1 MMPVPSRS
9 LRRYLM
15 AGAALGVFVYMSGA
29 QAETAPSSEELFR
42 MLKAQQELIRA
53 QQNRMVDLEARTSRY
68 ERELGKT
75 GAASRANTEALT
87 TANKELEETRRA
99 MRESQ
104 NVMATKTD
112 LDRTKAE
119 LGTQPTTSVFRTNPV
134 IGWKGFAEFNFMRVS
149 ATNVTAFTSS
159 INDFG
164 SDTFTSQ
171 TTLAE
176 NSYQPGFR
184 FGGRYGFGN
193 GWDVAVVYTWLRND
207 TRMNQS
213 LATGPNQSA
222 FLSVGNQIG
231 DNAGPNGAV
240 SGTFTYKVLYDALD
254 LTAGYNFFA
263 GQDLRFRAFG
273 GLRWMRLDQKMGGTV
288 SGFAGGEAPSTRNFS
303 STADL
308 WGIGPRLGLSGKWDI
323 GGGFMIFGH
332 AAASF
337 LIGSDKGSFGT
348 AFSEAGF
355 TSTQSRTR
363 NSNTAFTQGLD
374 GAIGVGYSWAWSPTM
389 NVIVKVGYRA
399 DHYFNLRGFG
409 GSESSGSG
417 FGSLTMH
424 GFFFK
429 AALTF

>member
-1 MMPVPSRS
+1 
-9 LRRYLM
+9 M
-15 AGAALGVFVYMSGA
+15 AGAALRVFGYMSGA
-29 QAETAPSSEELFR
+29 QAETAPSNEELFR
-42 MLKAQQELIRA
+42 MLKANQELTRAHQELIRA
-53 QQNRMVDLEARTSRY
+53 QQQRILELEARTNRY

-75 GAASRANTEALT
+75 SAASRANTEALT
-87 TANKELEETRRA
+87 KANQELDEARRA

-104 NVMATKTD
+104 NQMVTKTD

-193 GWDVAVVYTWLRND
+193 GWDGALVYTWLRTD
-207 TRMNQS
+207 TRMNES
-213 LATGPNQSA
+213 LATGSNQSA
-222 FLSVGNQIG
+222 NLGVGNQIF
-231 DNAGPNGAV
+231 NGISSDSTL

-273 GLRWMRLDQKMGGTV
+273 GLRWMRLDQKMGGTIARTD
-288 SGFAGGEAPSTRNFS
+288 AGGNQFFRNFA

-308 WGIGPRLGLSGKWDI
+308 WGIGPRLGMAGKWDI

-337 LIGSDKGSFGT
+337 LIGSDKGSIGFADSGLG
-348 AFSEAGF
+348 FSRTQ
-355 TSTQSRTR
+355 TSTR

-374 GAIGVGYSWAWSPTM
+374 GAIGVGYIWAWSQTM

-409 GSESSGSG
+409 GGESSSSG

>member
-1 MMPVPSRS
+1 MRTQS

-15 AGAALGVFVYMSGA
+15 AGAALSVFVYMSGA
-29 QAETAPSSEELFR
+29 QAETAPSNEELFR
-42 MLKAQQELIRA
+42 MLKANQELIRA
-53 QQNRMVDLEARTSRY
+53 QQQRILELEARTNRY

-75 GAASRANTEALT
+75 SAASRANTEALT
-87 TANKELEETRRA
+87 KANQELDEARRA

-104 NVMATKTD
+104 NVMATKSD

-134 IGWKGFAEFNFMRVS
+134 IGWKGFGEFTFMRVS
-149 ATNVTAFTSS
+149 ATNVTAFTTS

-164 SDTFTSQ
+164 SNTFSQQ

-176 NSYQPGFR
+176 NSYEPGFR

-193 GWDVAVVYTWLRND
+193 GWDGALVYTWLRND
-207 TRMNQS
+207 TRMNES
-213 LATGPNQSA
+213 LAAGPNQSA
-222 FLSVGNQIG
+222 NLGVGNQIFSG
-231 DNAGPNGAV
+231 INNGTID
-240 SGTFTYKVLYDALD
+240 GTFTYKVLYDALD

-273 GLRWMRLDQKMGGTV
+273 GLRWMRLDQKMGGTIV
-288 SGFAGGEAPSTRNFS
+288 RTHGNLGGQQDSRNFS
-303 STADL
+303 ATADL
-308 WGIGPRLGLSGKWDI
+308 WGIGPRLGMAGKWDI

-332 AAASF
+332 LAASF
-337 LIGSDKGSFGT
+337 LIGSDKGDIGFADSGFGN
-348 AFSEAGF
+348 AR
-355 TSTQSRTR
+355 TQTRTR

-374 GAIGVGYSWAWSPTM
+374 GAIGVGYMWAWSQTM

-409 GSESSGSG
+409 GSESSSSG